1 MRENGRL
8 IEGRHLGAGAD
19 RHDAARWRCHW
30 KLEKFYGDD
39 TGPATKPFE
48 VIEHEGNMLMYGGV
62 SSLWHRL
69 IGGTTVTAFDAAN
82 ARIGVGDGTA
92 AADALQTDL
101 QGTNKLRKA
110 MDATYPQH
118 ADGVVASA
126 STVTFRA
133 TFSTAEAN
141 FTWNEWGIFNAAT
154 GGRMLN
160 RKVEALGAKTS
171 AASWVFTVQLSL
183 V

>member
-8 IEGRHLGAGAD
+8 IEGRHLGAGVG

-30 KLEKFYGDD
+30 KLEKFRGDD
-39 TGPATKPFE
+39 TGPAAVPFE
-48 VIEHEGNMLMYGGV
+48 VIEREGNLLMYGGV
-62 SSLWHRL
+62 SALWHRL
-69 IGGTTVTAFDAAN
+69 TGGTTVTAFDAAN

-92 AADALQTDL
+92 AADALHTDL
-101 QGTNKLRKA
+101 QGASTLRKG

-118 ADGVVASA
+118 ADGVGAAA

-141 FTWNEWGIFNAAT
+141 FVWAEWGIFNAVA

-160 RKVEALGAKTS
+160 RKVEALGEKTS